1 MVVTADKEL
10 AERLRLLRNLGFTK
24 PRFRHEVA
32 GFNFRMTGFQ
42 AAMGLAQLDKI
53 ERTIS
58 DKRREAHAY
67 DRHLKGIPGLTL
79 PAERDWARNVNCMYG
94 LVVTPG
100 AGMTRDHSAASTA
113 KTEME

>member
-1 MVVTADKEL
+1 MTTGEGGMVVTADKEL

-32 GFNFRMTGFQ
+32 GFNFPLTGFP

-58 DKRREAHAY
+58 DQRRVAHAY
-67 DRHLKGIPGLTL
+67 ERYLQGIPGLTP
-79 PAERDWARNVNCMYG
+79 PAARGCGPNAIRVFRG
-94 LVVTPG
+94 
-100 AGMTRDHSAASTA
+100 R
-113 KTEME
+113 